1 MILLPLPFVVA
12 LFLVVFAIRYARAA
26 RERGDDALAFVLL
39 MALFAVQSIL
49 VGARWGY
56 GAILLQPIMA
66 ATASLLPPA
75 AFLAFRGLT
84 GGAMRPGLSD
94 WPHALWPIVIT
105 GLLLFRRDFVGA
117 VIIVDFI
124 FYGGVLLAMSRGG
137 PDRLISSRLDG
148 VVTSYR
154 ALQITGA
161 TLIASA
167 LSDMLISL
175 DLALFAGRHSGAI
188 VSFGTTVSLVILSA
202 AAALVDPA
210 RSERLE
216 EGHAVEADDKDTATR
231 SSQEPSDE
239 DRAIAAALD
248 ALMEKNGLYRDMELN
263 LVRLARKLGRT
274 TRAVSQAVNRCHG
287 VSVSQ
292 YVNSFRVREAQ
303 RLLKETDESVVQ
315 IALEAGF
322 MTKSNF
328 NREFLRVAG
337 RSPTDWR
344 RVVASQGA

>member
-12 LFLVVFAIRYARAA
+12 LFLAVFAVRYARTA
-26 RERGDDALAFVLL
+26 RERGDDAFAFVAL
-39 MALFAVQSIL
+39 MTLFAFQSIL

-56 GAILLQPIMA
+56 GATALQPVMA
-66 ATASLLPPA
+66 TTASILPPA

-84 GGAMRPGLSD
+84 GGAARPDLAD
-94 WPHALWPIVIT
+94 WPHALWPIFVS
-105 GLLLFRRDFVGA
+105 GLLLMSRDWVGA
-117 VIIVDFI
+117 VIILDFLA
-124 FYGGVLLAMSRGG
+124 YGVLLLAMSRGG

-175 DLALFAGRHSGAI
+175 DLAVFAGRYSGAI
-188 VSFGTTVSLVILSA
+188 ISFGTTVSLIVLST

-210 RSERLE
+210 RMDKPEDDDAGREGERGE
-216 EGHAVEADDKDTATR
+216 TP
-231 SSQEPSDE
+231 SSSSAANEE
-239 DRAIAAALD
+239 DRAIAVALD
-248 ALMEKNGLYRDMELN
+248 ALMEKNALYRDMELN
-263 LVRLARKLGRT
+263 LVRLARKLGKT
-274 TRAVSQAVNRCHG
+274 TRAVSRAVNRCHG

-292 YVNSFRVREAQ
+292 YVNGFRVKEAQ
-303 RLLKETDESVVQ
+303 RLLRDTEDSVVQ

-328 NREFLRVAG
+328 NREFLRVSG
-337 RSPTDWR
+337 QSPSDWR
-344 RVVASQGA
+344 RAVASQGA

>member
-12 LFLVVFAIRYARAA
+12 LFLAVFAVRYARTA
-26 RERGDDALAFVLL
+26 RERGDDAVAFIAL
-39 MALFAVQSIL
+39 MTLFAFQSIL

-56 GAILLQPIMA
+56 GATVLQPFMA
-66 ATASLLPPA
+66 AMASLLPPA

-84 GGAMRPGLSD
+84 GGATRPGLAD
-94 WPHALWPIVIT
+94 WPHALWPVVVT
-105 GLLLFRRDFVGA
+105 ALLLFRRDWVGA
-117 VIIVDFI
+117 VIILDFI
-124 FYGGVLLAMSRGG
+124 FYGGLLLAMSRGG

-167 LSDMLISL
+167 VSDMLISL
-175 DLALFAGRHSGAI
+175 DLALSAGRYSGAI

-210 RSERLE
+210 RSDGPAAERD
-216 EGHAVEADDKDTATR
+216 GEAEDAPP
-231 SSQEPSDE
+231 SSQEATEE
-239 DRAIAAALD
+239 DRAIAEALD
-248 ALMEKNGLYRDMELN
+248 ALMEKHGLYRDMELN
-263 LVRLARKLGRT
+263 LVRLARKLGKT
-274 TRAVSQAVNRCHG
+274 TRAVSRAVNRCHG

-292 YVNSFRVREAQ
+292 YVNGFRVKEAQ
-303 RLLKETDESVVQ
+303 RLLRDTEESVVQ

-328 NREFLRVAG
+328 NREFLRVSG
-337 RSPTDWR
+337 QSPTDWR
-344 RVVASQGA
+344 RAVASRGA

>member
-12 LFLVVFAIRYARAA
+12 LFLAVFAVRYARSA
-26 RERGDDALAFVLL
+26 RERGDDALAFVTL
-39 MALFAVQSIL
+39 MALFAFQSVL

-56 GAILLQPIMA
+56 DATVLQPFMA
-66 ATASLLPPA
+66 TTASLLPPT

-94 WPHALWPIVIT
+94 WPHALWPVVT
-105 GLLLFRRDFVGA
+105 ASLMLMSRDWVGA
-117 VIIVDFI
+117 VIILDFLI
-124 FYGGVLLAMSRGG
+124 YGVLLLAMSRGG

-154 ALQITGA
+154 ALQITGG

-167 LSDMLISL
+167 LSDMMISL
-175 DLALFAGRHSGAI
+175 DLALFAGHYSGAI
-188 VSFGTTVSLVILSA
+188 VSFGTTVSLVILSVA
-202 AAALVDPA
+202 AAVVDPA
-210 RSERLE
+210 RAERAE
-216 EGHAVEADDKDTATR
+216 EADVASAEER
-231 SSQEPSDE
+231 EGAPQSSQETSEE
-239 DRAIAAALD
+239 DRAIAVALD
-248 ALMEKNGLYRDMELN
+248 ALMEKNALYRDMELN
-263 LVRLARKLGRT
+263 LVRLARKLGKT
-274 TRAVSQAVNRCHG
+274 TRAVSRAVNRCHG

-292 YVNSFRVREAQ
+292 YVNVFRVREAQ

-328 NREFLRVAG
+328 NREFLRVSG
-337 RSPTDWR
+337 QSPTDWR
-344 RVVASQGA
+344 RAVASRGA

>member
-12 LFLVVFAIRYARAA
+12 LFLAVFAVRYARTA
-26 RERGDDALAFVLL
+26 RERGDDAFAFVAL
-39 MALFAVQSIL
+39 MTLFAFQSIL

-56 GAILLQPIMA
+56 AATVLQPFMA
-66 ATASLLPPA
+66 AMASLLPPA

-84 GGAMRPGLSD
+84 GGATRPGLAD
-94 WPHALWPIVIT
+94 WPHALWPVVVT
-105 GLLLFRRDFVGA
+105 ALLLFRRDWVGA
-117 VIIVDFI
+117 VIILDFI
-124 FYGGVLLAMSRGG
+124 FYGGLLLAMSRGG

-167 LSDMLISL
+167 VSDMLISL
-175 DLALFAGRHSGAI
+175 DLALSAGRYSGAI

-210 RSERLE
+210 RSDGNAAERASE
-216 EGHAVEADDKDTATR
+216 PDEAEDLPP
-231 SSQEPSDE
+231 SSQDATEE

-248 ALMEKNGLYRDMELN
+248 ALMEKHGLYRDMELN
-263 LVRLARKLGRT
+263 LVRLARKLGKT
-274 TRAVSQAVNRCHG
+274 TRAVSRAVNRCHG

-292 YVNSFRVREAQ
+292 YVNGFRVKEAQ
-303 RLLKETDESVVQ
+303 RLLRDTEESVVQ

-328 NREFLRVAG
+328 NREFLRVSG

-344 RVVASQGA
+344 RAVASRGT

>member
-12 LFLVVFAIRYARAA
+12 LFLAVFAVRYARTA
-26 RERGDDALAFVLL
+26 RERGDDAVAFVAL
-39 MALFAVQSIL
+39 MTLFAFQSIL

-56 GAILLQPIMA
+56 GATMLQPFMA
-66 ATASLLPPA
+66 AMASLLPPA

-84 GGAMRPGLSD
+84 GGATRPGLAD
-94 WPHALWPIVIT
+94 WPHALWPVVVT
-105 GLLLFRRDFVGA
+105 ALLLFRRDWVGA
-117 VIIVDFI
+117 VIILDFV
-124 FYGGVLLAMSRGG
+124 FYGGLLLTMSRGG

-175 DLALFAGRHSGAI
+175 DLALSAGRYSGAI

-210 RSERLE
+210 RSDGNAAERDGEPE
-216 EGHAVEADDKDTATR
+216 EAEDAPP
-231 SSQEPSDE
+231 SSQEATEE
-239 DRAIAAALD
+239 DRAIAEALD
-248 ALMEKNGLYRDMELN
+248 ALMEKNALYRDMELN
-263 LVRLARKLGRT
+263 LVRLARKLGKT
-274 TRAVSQAVNRCHG
+274 TRAVSRAVNRCHG

-292 YVNSFRVREAQ
+292 YVNGFRVKEAQ
-303 RLLKETDESVVQ
+303 RLLRDTEESVVQ

-328 NREFLRVAG
+328 NREFLRVSG

-344 RVVASQGA
+344 RAVASRGT